1 MVKRVFYEISIIFVD
16 VLMLPES
23 DQVLYRRRTSH
34 TFVRDEHVHFHRK
47 ASKECRL
54 PYFSSLAD
62 KLGHS
67 LYFFFDH
74 FSHTGTFTSLRP
86 LIYRQEQSSLLLES
100 RVQIRK
106 EILTVIL
113 SASLYCYTFLLLNLP
128 DTCLQV
134 EKFVTCS

>member
-1 MVKRVFYEISIIFVD
+1 MSIIFVD
-16 VLMLPES
+16 VWMPQGLDLVPCRKRIS
-23 DQVLYRRRTSH
+23 RIFILDG
-34 TFVRDEHVHFHRK
+34 HVQFHRTV
-47 ASKECRL
+47 SKECRL
-54 PYFSSLAD
+54 PYFSLLAD
-62 KLGHS
+62 KLEHS
-67 LYFFFDH
+67 PYFFFDH